1 MKNPEISLKKVK
13 ASFTTR
19 SFKVGGYSVAAAAL
33 VIAIAV
39 FVNIFVGALPAKYTQ
54 FDTTDQELF
63 TLSSQ
68 TESLVGNLEENVTI
82 YWIVRSGQENSYLE
96 SLLSRYESINDS
108 LRVVKKDPD
117 VYPTFPDAYTDSY
130 MENSLI
136 VVSGERSRYVDY
148 YDIFVMDYASYY
160 YYGQSSWTFDGESQI
175 TSAIDYVTRQDLP
188 KIYILTG
195 HGEAEL
201 SATFSA
207 AVSAENIET
216 EELYLLT
223 QEGIPADADA
233 LLIHAPQSDIST
245 DEAEKIQEY
254 LDNGG
259 KLLLITDPPKNG
271 KLTNL
276 EGLLEG
282 YGVAAQE
289 GIVVEGDN
297 NYYVWGTPYYLLPT
311 LKSHTVTAPLTQDGY
326 RVLLPVSQGLTVSD
340 TLPENVTVTEI
351 LTTSDSA
358 FSKVAGYDLTTYEKE
373 EGDIAG
379 PFALAVEITEE
390 IDDGIEAQILW
401 FASGALVDDSSN
413 SQTSGGNQDLF
424 LNALNYLTGGVE
436 SSISIHAKSLDQ
448 QVLTIDSGTASALT
462 VAMLGLIPAAYLS
475 VGIVIWAR
483 RKRK

>member
-1 MKNPEISLKKVK
+1 MKKMKFSLKSAK

-19 SFKVGGYSVAAAAL
+19 SFKAGGYSVAAAAL
-33 VIAIAV
+33 VIAIAF

-68 TESLVGNLEENVTI
+68 SESLVGALEQDVTI
-82 YWIVRSGQENSYLE
+82 YWIVRSGQEESYIG
-96 SLLSRYESINDS
+96 SLLDRYQSMGDH

-130 MENSLI
+130 TENSLI
-136 VVSGERSRYVDY
+136 VVSGDRSRYVDY
-148 YDIFVMDYASYY
+148 YDIFVMDYVSYY
-160 YYGQSSWTFDGESQI
+160 YYGQSSWSFDGESQI

-188 KIYILTG
+188 KVYILSG
-195 HGEAEL
+195 HGEGEL
-201 SATFSA
+201 STTFTEA
-207 AVSAENIET
+207 ISAENIET
-216 EELYLLT
+216 EQLYLLT
-223 QEGIPADADA
+223 QETVPADADA
-233 LLIHAPQSDIST
+233 LLIYAPQSDIST

-282 YGVAAQE
+282 YGVTAQE
-289 GIVVEGDN
+289 GIVVEGN
-297 NYYVWGTPYYLLPT
+297 NSYYAWGTPYYLLPEIEY
-311 LKSHTVTAPLTQDGY
+311 HTITSPLTEAGY
-326 RVLLPVSQGLTVSD
+326 RVLLPISQGLVVSD

-351 LTTSDSA
+351 LTTSDAS
-358 FSKVAGYDLTTYEKE
+358 FSKVAGYELTTYERE
-373 EGDIAG
+373 EGDISG
-379 PFALAVEITEE
+379 PFALAVEITQE
-390 IDDGIEAQILW
+390 IDDGITAQILW

-413 SQTSGGNQDLF
+413 TQVSGGNQDLF
-424 LNALNYLTGGVE
+424 LNALNYLSGGVE
-436 SSISIHAKSLDQ
+436 SSISIHAKSLEA
-448 QVLTIDSGTASALT
+448 QVLTMDSATASTLT
-462 VAMLGLIPAAYLS
+462 VVLLGLIPAAYLS